1 MRGLIAGIQQSKP
14 AGLVGDDVFGV
25 GFAHD
30 GLGAVHIQIAL
41 CLHVILRG
49 LPGQLCAELE
59 ALDGAVAHD
68 RAARLPV
75 LRYGLFQSGERVV
88 KLLNFDYGCIHQHDT
103 VLFDIFG
110 KSRGGFFGDVDKV
123 VFQEGGELLHAGFKA
138 EKALVAAKEGDVD
151 VAFGMMIPPRAGAVE
166 DHALGVALSGGG
178 DGLKHGDGNAGAP
191 GQGGVVG
198 HGKASLLDLLDVPL
212 H

>member
-1 MRGLIAGIQQSKP
+1 MH
-14 AGLVGDDVFGV
+14 V
-25 GFAHD
+25 
-30 GLGAVHIQIAL
+30 QIAL
-41 CLHVILRG
+41 CLHIILRG
-49 LPGQLCAELE
+49 FPGQLRTELE
-59 ALDGAVAHD
+59 ALDGAIAHD

-75 LRYGLFQSGERVV
+75 LGDGLFQPGERVA
-88 KLLNFDYGCIHQHDT
+88 KLFNLDCRCIHQHDT

-110 KSRGGFFGDVDKV
+110 KSRGGFFGDMDKV
-123 VFQEGGELLHAGFKA
+123 VFQEGGKLLHAGFKA

-166 DHALGVALSGGG
+166 HHALGVAPPGRG

-198 HGKASLLDLLDVPL
+198 HGKASLLHLLGVPL